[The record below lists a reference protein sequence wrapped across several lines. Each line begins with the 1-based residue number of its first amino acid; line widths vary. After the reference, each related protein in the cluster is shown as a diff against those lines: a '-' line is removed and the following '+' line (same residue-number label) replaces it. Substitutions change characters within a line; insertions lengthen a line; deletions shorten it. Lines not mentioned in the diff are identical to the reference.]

1 MQSMHLGCGSTR
13 NRASRHNAPPM
24 HFYLHYL
31 VFAPLLLLALLA
43 VTLPGR
49 NPLQVFGGAFVA
61 LRTHRGGKWLLGCFL
76 FVTLTNLVQAI
87 YDPALSEW
95 LGYDFTYKVRAVE
108 GAFVER
114 VQDGVLGLPGG
125 WQLTWVLALAYTA
138 GYVAWLL
145 YPAFAFQALG
155 LPRTAGSYAAA
166 FAGNYLFALPF
177 YLFFPV
183 REVAWSGISG
193 ARPLLEEHFPGITAQ
208 LRLESALDN
217 CFPSLHVSIA
227 VTAMYFVWRFGT
239 PRMKLVGWPLT
250 VLICASVVV
259 LAIHWGLDAAA
270 GVPFGLICTQFGL
283 KVFPPE
289 GLEAPEPP
297 RA

>member
-1 MQSMHLGCGSTR
+1 
-13 NRASRHNAPPM
+13 M

-31 VFAPLLLLALLA
+31 VFAPALLVA
-43 VTLPGR
+43 LFWLTLPGK
-49 NPLQVFGGAFVA
+49 NPLRVFTGGLVG

-76 FVTLTNLVQAI
+76 FVTLTNLVEAI
-87 YDPALSEW
+87 YDPAITAWLEW
-95 LGYDFTYKVRAVE
+95 DFTYKVRAVE
-108 GAFVER
+108 GALVER
-114 VQDGVLGLPGG
+114 VQALVLGLPGG
-125 WQLTWVLALAYTA
+125 WQFTWVLALVYTA

-145 YPAFAFQALG
+145 FPPFAFYALG
-155 LPRTAGSYAAA
+155 LPRAAGSYAAA

-183 REVAWSGISG
+183 REVAWSGISK
-193 ARPLLEEHFPGITAQ
+193 ARPLLEEHFPGITEH

-227 VTAMYFVWRFGT
+227 VTALYFVWRFGT

-250 VLICASVVV
+250 VLVCLSVVV
-259 LAIHWGLDAAA
+259 LGIHWGLDTAA
-270 GVPFGLICTQFGL
+270 GVPFGLMCTQFGL

-289 GLEAPEPP
+289 GLETPHAP
-297 RA
+297 RG